1 MSQVSLA
8 PTQFSHEGK
17 QQLGARLCRALPL
30 EALSFETSQGGEDRL
45 GQVVPTGILQTPA
58 PLTVSYATN
67 SSQRM
72 LNT

>member
-8 PTQFSHEGK
+8 APLVSHEGK

-30 EALSFETSQGGEDRL
+30 EALSFETSQGEEDRL
-45 GQVVPTGILQTPA
+45 GQVVPTGILQTSA
-58 PLTVSYATN
+58 PLTVSYPAN
-67 SSQRM
+67 SSQRT